1 MGDFD
6 ISFITKWVGKKP
18 KGQYYIADLQAYSLA
33 VLYFNGLGQKT
44 YNELSPILGLTY
56 LRQVQRIKRK
66 LLEERMFMP
75 GINIRLGTGKVAQ
88 REKRSL
94 QNSMDGSCV
103 IRAVELYANT
113 YLVGEK
119 FPANVR
125 CYPAPANLPTLQE
138 AKNSFSTFLKF
149 MLMICIQLKHILL
162 ILWTS
167 QAGIG

>member
-6 ISFITKWVGKKP
+6 ISFITNWVGKKP

-75 GINIRLGTGKVAQ
+75 GINIRLGTGK
-88 REKRSL
+88 
-94 QNSMDGSCV
+94 GSTKGETIFAEQYGWVMC
-103 IRAVELYANT
+103 NT
-113 YLVGEK
+113 
-119 FPANVR
+119 
-125 CYPAPANLPTLQE
+125 C
-138 AKNSFSTFLKF
+138 
-149 MLMICIQLKHILL
+149 C
-162 ILWTS
+162 
-167 QAGIG
+167 